1 MSEKPQDAPG
11 ANNKKDVQFLSLF
24 NPKEPRSDSQLKE
37 DRLAICRSC
46 EFFNHRLE
54 QCTKCGCFMR
64 LKTTLER
71 AHCPIQKW

>member
-1 MSEKPQDAPG
+1 MPEQPQDAPES
-11 ANNKKDVQFLSLF
+11 NNEKDVTFLSLF
-24 NPKEPRSDSQLKE
+24 DPREPRTPSELKE

-64 LKTTLER
+64 LKTTLNR